1 MKFIYSKQ
9 FTIFAALILATLLL
23 GFLHSKGMLKPVTST
38 LAEVPRPFIYIFRGI
53 GDSAQS
59 FFGYFGDVKNVT
71 RKNAQ
76 LVEQIRKLQQD
87 NVLLQQYKLENEML
101 KKELGYRQQSQHE
114 LIPANVIAKDPTGF
128 SASIT
133 INAGT
138 NQGIRLG
145 QAVLSQ
151 GVLVGKIIEADS
163 FTSRVL
169 LVTDPTSSVDGQLS
183 STGEKGI
190 LKGSY
195 GIGIVFDLLSQ
206 SAKLEK
212 GQEVVT
218 AGLTNQFPR
227 GLLVGTVGDVQST
240 QNDLNQAVAVIP
252 AVDISDLIFVSVIK
266 NSGQ

>member
-1 MKFIYSKQ
+1 MRFIYSKQ
-9 FTIFAALILATLLL
+9 FTVFAGLLLATLIL
-23 GFLHSKGMLKPVTST
+23 GFLHSKGILRPVTST
-38 LAEVPRPFIYIFRGI
+38 LAEVPRPFIYVLRGV
-53 GDSAQS
+53 GNSTQS
-59 FFGYFGDVKNVT
+59 FFGYFGQVKGVT

-76 LVEQIRKLQQD
+76 LAEKIRIVQQE
-87 NVLLQQYKLENEML
+87 NILLQQYKLENEML
-101 KKELGYRQQSQHE
+101 RKELGYRGQSKHE
-114 LIPANVIAKDPTGF
+114 LISASVIAKDPTGF
-128 SASIT
+128 SASVT
-133 INAGT
+133 INAGL
-138 NQGIRLG
+138 NQGIRIG

-206 SAKLEK
+206 STKLEK

-240 QNDLNQAVAVIP
+240 ANDLNQAVAVIP
-252 AVDISDLIFVSVIK
+252 GVDIADLIFVSVIK
-266 NSGQ
+266 DSGQ